1 MVKVLKVLFVVA
13 VVATLTVPAFAQN
26 ANPYNYL
33 NGVDYFFFNINLP
46 PKDGDIAYRCF
57 PSSCLYGA
65 NSSVFETSLGAPAH
79 NQALQNEGFVLWN
92 GQAGTLPGFSAPL
105 GFSLILFRTQQG
117 DCVLQTAP
125 TCGASFGA
133 SWSTSLPCAAPWF
146 WIITFTWV
154 TPLTIPTCANP
165 KPGYQ
170 VQGPL
175 GGTGTGLGGNLLVG
189 VAGEN
194 SQTIA
199 NQNYFTGSGNER
211 NLNPGGI
218 SYFFDGTT
226 FGVFQLVGAQEWSHT
241 LFNTDATARSGRHPS
256 ATALPPKVLDFGT
269 GGFTIRKGNSPYGK
283 GDAAKFRTYDS
294 QDYAQAGLP
303 TQNFNYALITC
314 GVFGDFITPNAGI
327 TVPAGDGRRFD
338 IVTDPCTGIS
348 LQIPIVFKLP
358 KNLVVA
364 NTFEQPFEVVMPSFG
379 NPGQFTPFVTQ
390 HININT
396 VAGRFGAI
404 SSTASGTIQ

>member
-26 ANPYNYL
+26 ANSYNYL

-46 PKDGDIAYRCF
+46 PKNGDIAYRCF
-57 PSSCLYGA
+57 PSSCLYGSR
-65 NSSVFETSLGAPAH
+65 SSTIEATPH
-79 NQALQNEGFVLWN
+79 NEALQNEGFILWN
-92 GQAGTLPGFSAPL
+92 GQAGTPPGLSAPL

-189 VAGEN
+189 VSGEN
-194 SQTIA
+194 NQTIA

-241 LFNTDATARSGRHPS
+241 LFNTDATARTGRHPS
-256 ATALPPKVLDFGT
+256 ATAAAPKILDFGT
-269 GGFTIRKGNSPYGK
+269 GGFSIRQACSPYGK

-294 QDYAQAGLP
+294 QDAGAG
-303 TQNFNYALITC
+303 FNYALLTC
-314 GVFGDFITPNAGI
+314 GVFGDFISPNLGI
-327 TVPAGDGRRFD
+327 TVPSGDGRRFD

-348 LQIPIVFKLP
+348 LQIPVVFKLLP
-358 KNLVVA
+358 GAPGVYE
-364 NTFEQPFEVVMPSFG
+364 TPFEVPMPAFSAAFI
-379 NPGQFTPFVTQ
+379 PFVTQ

-396 VAGRFGAI
+396 TAGSFGAI
-404 SSTASGTIQ
+404 SSTASGTLQ